1 MFRMA
6 RAPHGLPPPAPALL
20 GSAVAHA
27 ASYRPDQVAETALR
41 LLALRPEDRVLELG
55 CGSGRLLFQ
64 LAARVRRGQAVGLDP
79 SELMLRH
86 ARHRN
91 RRWITDGRV
100 ILAAGHSADLSA
112 FPGRHF
118 DAVLAVHVVCF
129 WDDPFV
135 DLAEIRR
142 VLTSGGR
149 LVLGFT
155 PVLPGT
161 PLGPSRDPA
170 RVATERV
177 TSWLRSAGFEEIR
190 THVSTPLDRPM
201 AWVQGRR

>member
-1 MFRMA
+1 MA
-6 RAPHGLPPPAPALL
+6 RAPRGSPPPAPALL
-20 GSAVAHA
+20 GSVIARS
-27 ASYRPDQVAETALR
+27 ASYRPDQVAETALA

-55 CGSGRLLFQ
+55 CGSGRLLFR
-64 LAARVRRGQAVGLDP
+64 LAARVRRGQAVGLEP

-91 RRWITDGRV
+91 RRWITDGRA
-100 ILAAGHSADLSA
+100 ILVGGHSADLSA
-112 FPGRHF
+112 FPERHF

-129 WDDPFV
+129 WDEPFV

-142 VLTSGGR
+142 VLAIGGR

-155 PVLPGT
+155 PALPGT
-161 PLGPSRDPA
+161 SPGLRQDPA
-170 RVATERV
+170 RVPAERV
-177 TSWLRSAGFEEIR
+177 TSWLRSAGFEDVR
-190 THVSTPLDRPM
+190 THVAPPLDRPM